1 MSTAKKLLGQTAI
14 YGLSSILGRFS
25 YFLLTP
31 LHTKYLTEELYGA
44 NAYIYASIAIL
55 TVVLTFGLETA
66 FFRHASKSSA
76 DPVRLFAAA
85 HGFIV
90 TSTILFIAL
99 ILVFHETILSLIGY
113 AEQPQYLYMALG
125 ILSGELLVAV
135 PFARLRLQMR
145 PMRFAIIRL
154 SGIAIN
160 ILVNLY
166 FFMLAPFLFSKGINT
181 IGFDGTHNVE
191 MIFISNLCSSLW
203 LVLAFIPVHVKI
215 RIDVDAV
222 KPLLIYGFPLM
233 LAGLAGVTNELI
245 DRIIIRHILTD
256 FDNGV
261 YAAVIKLAMFM
272 TLAIQAYRYAIEP
285 YIFSTSERKNAPAHY
300 ARIFDFLVVFLVI
313 SMTGIV
319 AGLDIIKGFID
330 QKYHHQLSLLP
341 ILLVSQLLLGL
352 IMHVSLW
359 YKLSDKTRY
368 GMYLSFIAAAITIL
382 LNVALLPL
390 IGILGAAWANL
401 LSHIVVL
408 TISIYWGQK
417 RYFVP
422 YRFFPNALVVVLAVF
437 VTFAFYYWNVHMAW
451 KLLIWSILSA
461 MLAYRERET
470 LKGILPHAKR

>member
-44 NAYIYASIAIL
+44 NAYIYASIGIL

-66 FFRHASKSSA
+66 FFRHASKSDA
-76 DPVRLFAAA
+76 DPNRLFGNA

-90 TSTILFIAL
+90 ATTFLFAAL
-99 ILVFHETILSLIGY
+99 ILLFRSAILDTMGY
-113 AEQPQYLYMALG
+113 TEQPQYLYMALG
-125 ILSGELLVAV
+125 ILCGELLVAV

-145 PMRFAIIRL
+145 PLRFAVIRL

-166 FFMLAPFLFSKGINT
+166 FFMLAPFFYSKGIST
-181 IGFDGTHNVE
+181 FGFEGTHNVE
-191 MIFISNLCSSLW
+191 MIFIANLCSSLW
-203 LVLAFIPVHVKI
+203 LVLAFIPVHIKI
-215 RIDVDAV
+215 RIHLETI

-233 LAGLAGVTNELI
+233 LAGLAGITNELI
-245 DRIIIRHILTD
+245 DRIIIRHILGD

-285 YIFSTSERKNAPAHY
+285 YIFSTSENKNAQAQY

-313 SMTGIV
+313 AMTGIT
-319 AGLDIIKGFID
+319 AGLDVIKNFID
-330 QKYHHQLSLLP
+330 DKYHHELSILPFLL
-341 ILLVSQLLLGL
+341 ISQLLLGL

-359 YKLSDKTRY
+359 YKLADKTRY
-368 GMYLSFIAAAITIL
+368 GMYLSFIAAAITITANL
-382 LNVALLPL
+382 ALLPL

-401 LSHIVVL
+401 LSHLVVL
-408 TISIYWGQK
+408 ILSIYWGQK

-422 YRFFPNALVVVLAVF
+422 YRFFPNALVVMLAVF
-437 VTFAFYYWNVHMAW
+437 VTFAFYHWQAHMIW
-451 KLLIWSILSA
+451 KLLIWVALSSI
-461 MLAYRERET
+461 LAYRERET
-470 LKGILPHAKR
+470 LKGLLPHAK